1 MKSLHLTYYQ
11 LNLQLNQ
18 LVIVVRLDL
27 LVVIHED
34 LFVYTNLIKLKWY
47 VLKNLKIL
55 GKHLKT

>member
-1 MKSLHLTYYQ
+1 M
-11 LNLQLNQ
+11 
-18 LVIVVRLDL
+18 RLDL

-34 LFVYTNLIKLKWY
+34 LFAYTNLIKLKWY